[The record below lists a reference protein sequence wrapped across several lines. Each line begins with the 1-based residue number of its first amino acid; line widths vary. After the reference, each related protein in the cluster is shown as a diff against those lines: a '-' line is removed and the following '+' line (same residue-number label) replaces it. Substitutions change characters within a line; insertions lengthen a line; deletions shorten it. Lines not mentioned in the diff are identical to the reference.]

1 MTCVNTLRGTHPTVS
16 DGPVSEDLHS
26 GSPVVALKHD
36 IKAAG
41 PDQNIAVI
49 MTTPKDR
56 GLTGWRSELTRSGR
70 LAYKAF
76 VVDLQASLLIDAVM
90 GPSQPLTDL
99 RSRWFVWF
107 L

>member
-1 MTCVNTLRGTHPTVS
+1 
-16 DGPVSEDLHS
+16 
-26 GSPVVALKHD
+26 
-36 IKAAG
+36 
-41 PDQNIAVI
+41 